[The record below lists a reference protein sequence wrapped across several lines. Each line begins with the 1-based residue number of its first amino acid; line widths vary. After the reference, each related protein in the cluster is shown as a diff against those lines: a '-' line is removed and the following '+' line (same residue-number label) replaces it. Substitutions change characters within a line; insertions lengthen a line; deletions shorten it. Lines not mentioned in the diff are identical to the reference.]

1 MAFNAAVLTVL
12 KTIVCLSLV
21 SNFLILL
28 SNGIKTEESDIYCL
42 KSIKD
47 SLEDPFNYLGSSW
60 NFSDTS
66 KGFICK
72 FKGIQCWAIDE
83 NKVLSIRLSGL
94 GLKGQF
100 PQGFSSCSSLIGL
113 DLSWNNLLGIIP
125 YDIWGILPNVTFLD
139 LSANSFSGE
148 IPPGIANLTYLNF
161 LRLDDNRLTGQ
172 IPHELGLLLRIKSFS
187 VANNLLSG
195 PVPDFRSASVTA
207 ESYANNKGLCGG
219 PMKRCKA
226 PDAYDHAFYLNGL
239 AVGCSVST
247 VVVFALTL
255 FYLPIDPLLK
265 KIMSS
270 KKKKRN
276 QKVVQRRQWRPTAL
290 NRIEDTKIS
299 KLEKLVTRIS
309 FTELVN
315 VTDNFREDNIIGL
328 GKTGI
333 MYKAVFPNGLFLA
346 IKRFF
351 ESQFSEGHF
360 MSEVMTLGRL
370 RHNNLV
376 PLFGFCYE
384 GKEKLLVYK
393 YMPNGNV
400 YDWLHPPECELKT
413 MKWFMRVKIA
423 VGLARGLAW
432 LHHHN
437 RKFRVFNQNISSK
450 CVLLDNNF
458 EPKISNFGEA
468 KFMNTNN
475 AALGGSTFMNGE
487 LLELGFDKKDVYSFG
502 IVLLELLTRKEHRME
517 TIAEASANSDS
528 NLVEWII
535 NLLSTSFSLQDVVDD
550 SLIGLGFDGEIFE
563 FINIAC
569 KCVQSVPEQRP
580 TMLEVYQTMRA
591 IGEKHG
597 LVDDSEM
604 WKETE
609 IITASASEG
618 DVEIIW

>member
-1 MAFNAAVLTVL
+1 MAFNSTVLTVL
-12 KTIVCLSLV
+12 KTIVWLSLM
-21 SNFLILL
+21 SNFLMVL
-28 SNGIKTEESDIYCL
+28 SDGIKTEESDIYCL

-47 SLEDPFNYLGSSW
+47 SLEDPYNYLGSSW
-60 NFSDTS
+60 NFRNSS
-66 KGFICK
+66 EVYICD
-72 FKGIQCWAIDE
+72 FTGISCWNDKENRAI
-83 NKVLSIRLSGL
+83 SIQLRDGGL
-94 GLKGQF
+94 QGQF
-100 PQGFSSCSSLIGL
+100 PRGISNCTSLQTI
-113 DLSWNNLLGIIP
+113 DLSGNKLVGTIP
-125 YDIWGILPNVTFLD
+125 YDIWRFLPYVVSLD

-148 IPPGIANLTYLNF
+148 IPPSIASLRYLNI
-161 LRLDDNRLTGQ
+161 LILDDNRLTGQ

-195 PVPDFRSASVTA
+195 PVPDFGSTSVTA

-219 PMKRCKA
+219 PLKRCKA
-226 PDAYDHAFYLNGL
+226 PDAYDHAFYLNGF

-247 VVVFALTL
+247 VIVFALTM

-276 QKVVQRRQWRPTAL
+276 Q
-290 NRIEDTKIS
+290 EIS

-315 VTDNFREDNIIGL
+315 ATDNFREDNIIGL
-328 GKTGI
+328 GKTGT
-333 MYKAVFPNGLFLA
+333 MYKAVFPNSSFLA

-351 ESQFSEGHF
+351 DPQFSEGHF

-370 RHNNLV
+370 GHINLV

-393 YMPNGNV
+393 YMPNGNL

-413 MKWFMRVKIA
+413 MKWPMRVKIA

-432 LHHHN
+432 LHHHD
-437 RKFRVFNQNISSK
+437 RKFRVFNQNISSN
-450 CVLLDNNF
+450 CVLLDKNF

-468 KFMNTNN
+468 KFMNSNDV
-475 AALGGSTFMNGE
+475 ALGGSTFTNEELLELGFD

-502 IVLLELLTRKEHRME
+502 IVLLELLTRKEHRMA
-517 TIAEASANSDS
+517 TIAEASANSDN

-535 NLLSTSFSLQDVVDD
+535 NLVSTSFSLQDVVDD

-569 KCVQSVPEQRP
+569 KCVQPVPERRP

-591 IGEKHG
+591 TGEKHG
-597 LVDDSEM
+597 IVDNSEM

-609 IITASASEG
+609 IATASASEG
-618 DVEIIW
+618 DIEIIG

>member
-1 MAFNAAVLTVL
+1 MSSVSVFIQMVFNAAVLTVL
-12 KTIVCLSLV
+12 KTGVWLSLM
-21 SNFLILL
+21 SNFLIVL
-28 SNGIKTEESDIYCL
+28 SDEIEIEESNIYCL

-66 KGFICK
+66 KGFNCK
-72 FKGIQCWAIDE
+72 FKGIECWKDDE
-83 NKVLSIRLSGL
+83 NKVLNIRLSGL

-100 PQGFSSCSSLIGL
+100 PRGFSSCTALTGL
-113 DLSWNNLLGIIP
+113 DLSGNNLFGIIP
-125 YDIWGILPNVTFLD
+125 DDIGRILRFVTYLD
-139 LSANSFSGE
+139 LSANGFSGE
-148 IPPGIANLTYLNF
+148 IPPGIANLTYLNI
-161 LRLDDNRLTGQ
+161 LKLDDNRLTGQ
-172 IPHELGLLLRIKSFS
+172 IPHELGLLLRMKSFS

-195 PVPDFRSASVTA
+195 PVPDFGRTSVTTA

-219 PMKRCKA
+219 PLKRCKA
-226 PDAYDHAFYLNGL
+226 SDAYDHAFFLNGF

-247 VVVFALTL
+247 VVVFALTM
-255 FYLPIDPLLK
+255 FCLPFDPLLK

-276 QKVVQRRQWRPTAL
+276 QKVVQRRQWHPTTM
-290 NRIEDTKIS
+290 NRVEDTTIS

-315 VTDNFREDNIIGL
+315 ATENFREDNILGL
-328 GKTGI
+328 GKTGT
-333 MYKAVFPNGLFLA
+333 MYKAVFSNGSFLA

-351 ESQFSEGHF
+351 DSQFSEGHF

-370 RHNNLV
+370 RHINLV

-393 YMPNGNV
+393 YMPNGNL

-413 MKWFMRVKIA
+413 MKWPVRVKIA

-432 LHHHN
+432 LHHHD

-450 CVLLDNNF
+450 CVLLDKNF

-468 KFMNTNN
+468 KFMNSND
-475 AALGGSTFMNGE
+475 AALGGSPFTNEELLELGFD

-502 IVLLELLTRKEHRME
+502 IVLLELLTRKEHRMA

-535 NLLSTSFSLQDVVDD
+535 NLVSTSFSLQDVVDD

-597 LVDDSEM
+597 IVDDSEM
-604 WKETE
+604 
-609 IITASASEG
+609 
-618 DVEIIW
+618 

>member
-1 MAFNAAVLTVL
+1 MAFNATVLTVL
-12 KTIVCLSLV
+12 KNIVWLSLL
-21 SNFLILL
+21 SNFLIVL
-28 SNGIKTEESDIYCL
+28 SNGIESDIYCL

-66 KGFICK
+66 EGFICK
-72 FKGIQCWAIDE
+72 FKGIECWKNDE
-83 NKVLSIRLSGL
+83 NKVLNIRLSGL

-100 PQGFSSCSSLIGL
+100 PRGFSSCSALTGL
-113 DLSWNNLLGIIP
+113 DLSGNNLFGIIP
-125 YDIWGILPNVTFLD
+125 YDIGRILRFVTSLD

-148 IPPGIANLTYLNF
+148 IPPGIASLRYLNI
-161 LRLDDNRLTGQ
+161 LKLDDNRLTGQ
-172 IPHELGLLLRIKSFS
+172 IPHELGLMLRIRTFS
-187 VANNLLSG
+187 VASNLLSG
-195 PVPDFRSASVTA
+195 PVPDFGSPYVTA

-219 PMKRCKA
+219 PLKPCKA
-226 PDAYDHAFYLNGL
+226 PDAYDHAFYLNGF
-239 AVGCSVST
+239 AVGCSVFT
-247 VVVFALTL
+247 VVVFALTT

-265 KIMSS
+265 NIMSI
-270 KKKKRN
+270 KKKRN
-276 QKVVQRRQWRPTAL
+276 QEVVQRRQWRPTAM
-290 NRIEDTKIS
+290 NRVEDTKIS
-299 KLEKLVTRIS
+299 KLEKLVTRIR

-328 GKTGI
+328 GKTGT
-333 MYKAVFPNGLFLA
+333 MYKAVFPNGSFLA

-370 RHNNLV
+370 RHKNLV

-393 YMPNGNV
+393 YMPNGNL
-400 YDWLHPPECELKT
+400 YDWIHPLECELKT
-413 MKWFMRVKIA
+413 MKWPMRVKIA

-450 CVLLDNNF
+450 CVLLDKNF

-468 KFMNTNN
+468 KFMDSND
-475 AALGGSTFMNGE
+475 AALGGSPFTNEE
-487 LLELGFDKKDVYSFG
+487 LLGFDKKDVHSFG
-502 IVLLELLTRKEHRME
+502 IVLLELLTRKEHRMA
-517 TIAEASANSDS
+517 TIAEASTNSDS

-535 NLLSTSFSLQDVVDD
+535 NLVSTSFSLQDVVDD

-569 KCVQSVPEQRP
+569 KCIQPVPEQRP

-591 IGEKHG
+591 TGEKHG
-597 LVDDSEM
+597 LVDDSET

-609 IITASASEG
+609 IVTASASEG
-618 DVEIIW
+618 DVEIIG